1 MLNDR
6 ATLLKACGS
15 SFTKRPAEEF
25 GRWVSQV
32 NFLYRKR
39 NEQYRDLENLME
51 VRGRALV
58 ADSGIDIYP
67 EIIFTLR
74 CLEKDRLCEAGEL

>member
-1 MLNDR
+1 M
-6 ATLLKACGS
+6 
-15 SFTKRPAEEF
+15 
-25 GRWVSQV
+25 

-39 NEQYRDLENLME
+39 NEQYHDLENLME

-74 CLEKDRLCEAGEL
+74 CLGKIGYLKLENFDPPRGYGWAKENMKIILS

>member
-1 MLNDR
+1 MIGQRCKSVRVVLYEETGR
-6 ATLLKACGS
+6 RIWTLGFTSELLVQEKKRTIPRLGEPYGS
-15 SFTKRPAEEF
+15 PGARP
-25 GRWVSQV
+25 
-32 NFLYRKR
+32 
-39 NEQYRDLENLME
+39 
-51 VRGRALV
+51 V

>member
-1 MLNDR
+1 MRVVLYEETGR
-6 ATLLKACGS
+6 RIWTLG
-15 SFTKRPAEEF
+15 FTSELLVQEK
-25 GRWVSQV
+25 
-32 NFLYRKR
+32 KR

-51 VRGRALV
+51 VRGRAPV

-74 CLEKDRLCEAGEL
+74 CLEKDRLLEAGEL